1 MSHHPLLRRR
11 ALLAAGTALAAS
23 PLARPALAQSAWPA
37 GRPIEIVVGFA
48 PGGGTD
54 VMLRALAVF
63 LSAELPGANF
73 VVTNRPGAGGE
84 TAYVALQGA
93 KPDGYTIGSLNTPGY
108 LSVPI
113 ERRVRYDRT
122 KIRAVVR
129 LVDDPTAFV
138 VHRDS
143 PYHSLADLVADA
155 KRRPGQISV
164 GSSGVGTDD
173 HLGLTLFQA
182 ATGTEFIHAPYAGA
196 GLVKNAVLAHHI
208 DVAGL
213 NLGEIG
219 MLGQDKPALRPLA
232 AMGAQRW
239 DLMPDVPTFREQ
251 GYNVLMTSE
260 RGIGAPR
267 GTPDE
272 IVLRLQ
278 EAIARVVAKPEWI
291 EKARQLELP
300 MAYLPGAEWE
310 AQMPEQEARYRRI
323 WETTPW
329 QQ

>member
-1 MSHHPLLRRR
+1 MSHQRLLGRR
-11 ALLAAGTALAAS
+11 ALLAAGGALAAA
-23 PLARPALAQSAWPA
+23 PLARPALAQPAWPV
-37 GRPIEIVVGFA
+37 GRPIEMVVGFA

-54 VMLRALAVF
+54 VMLRAMAIFLA
-63 LSAELPGANF
+63 AELPGANF
-73 VVTNRPGAGGE
+73 VVSNRPGAGGE
-84 TAYVALQGA
+84 TAYVAIQNA
-93 KPDGYTIGSLNTPGY
+93 RPDGYTIGGLNTPGY

-113 ERRVRYDRT
+113 ERRVRYDRS
-122 KIRAVVR
+122 KIRTIAR

-138 VHRDS
+138 VHQDS
-143 PYHSLADLVADA
+143 PYRTLADLVADA
-155 KRRPGQISV
+155 KRRPGRISV

-182 ATGTEFIHAPYAGA
+182 VTGTEFIHAPYAGA
-196 GLVKNAVLAHHI
+196 GLVKNALLARHI

-219 MLGQDKPALRPLA
+219 MLGQDRPALRPLA

-251 GYNVLMTSE
+251 GYDVLMTSE

-272 IVLRLQ
+272 IALRLQ
-278 EAIARVVAKPEWI
+278 EAIARVVAKPEWA

-323 WETTPW
+323 WERTPW

>member
-1 MSHHPLLRRR
+1 MTLPHLLARRR
-11 ALLAAGTALAAS
+11 LLAAGATLAAS
-23 PLARPALAQSAWPA
+23 PLARPALAQPAWPA
-37 GRPIEIVVGFA
+37 ARPIEIVVGFA

-54 VMLRALAVF
+54 VMLRALALF
-63 LSAELPGANF
+63 LAAELPGANF
-73 VVTNRPGAGGE
+73 VINNRPGAGGE
-84 TAYVALQGA
+84 TAYVALQSA
-93 KPDGYTIGSLNTPGY
+93 RPDGYTFGSLNTPGY
-108 LSVPI
+108 LALPI

-122 KIRAVVR
+122 KIRAVAR

-143 PYHSLADLVADA
+143 PYRTLGDLVAEA
-155 KRRPGQISV
+155 KRRPGEISV

-196 GLVKNAVLAHHI
+196 GPVKNAVLAGHI

-219 MLGQDKPALRPLA
+219 MLGQEKPALRPLA
-232 AMGAQRW
+232 GMGERRW
-239 DLMPDVPTFREQ
+239 ELMPDVPTFREL
-251 GYNVLMTSE
+251 GYDVIMTSE

-267 GTPDE
+267 GVPDE
-272 IVLRLQ
+272 IAQALQ
-278 EAIARVVAKPEWI
+278 DAITRVVAKPEWA

-300 MAYLPGAEWE
+300 MAFLPGTEWE

-329 QQ
+329 QR

>member
-1 MSHHPLLRRR
+1 MTSHPALPRRR
-11 ALLAAGTALAAS
+11 LLATGFALAAS
-23 PLARPALAQSAWPA
+23 PLARPALAQPAWPTA
-37 GRPIEIVVGFA
+37 RPIEVVVGFA

-54 VMLRALAVF
+54 VMLRALAQAV
-63 LSAELPGANF
+63 SAELPGSNF
-73 VVTNRPGAGGE
+73 VINNKPGAGGE
-84 TAYVALQGA
+84 TSYVTLQA
-93 KPDGYTIGSLNTPGY
+93 ARPDGYTIGSVNTPGY
-108 LSVPI
+108 LSVPL

-122 KIRAVVR
+122 KIRAIAR

-138 VHRDS
+138 VHQDS
-143 PYHSLADLVADA
+143 SFHSLADLVAEA
-155 KRRPGQISV
+155 KRRPGEISV

-173 HLGLTLFQA
+173 HLALTLFQA
-182 ATGTEFIHAPYAGA
+182 ATGTEFIHAPFAGA
-196 GLVKNAVLAHHI
+196 GLVKNAVLAKHI

-232 AMGAQRW
+232 GMGAQRW
-239 DLMPDVPTFREQ
+239 DLMPDVPTFREL
-251 GYNVLMTSE
+251 GYDVLMTSE

-267 GTPDE
+267 GVPDE
-272 IVLRLQ
+272 IARQLQ
-278 EAIARVVAKPEWI
+278 DAIARVVAKPEWA

-310 AQMPEQEARYRRI
+310 AQMPAQEARYRQI

-329 QQ
+329 QR